1 MEILL
6 FKDKSF
12 VGKYIKLFTRGKY
25 SHAAIRTKDG
35 VVYEATAKDGV
46 RKLSDIIQKEG
57 FDKYVIDVYKV
68 KTTVA
73 QDKLIIDFLEEQL
86 GKKYDF
92 WMVAGF
98 VIYSTRQSRKSWSN
112 WFCSELVFAAFEKGK
127 IKLLN
132 TEPWKVAPEH
142 LSWSQLLRFDYTI

>member
-6 FKDKSF
+6 FKDKSS
-12 VGKYIKLFTRGKY
+12 VGKYIKLFTRRKY

-46 RKLSDIIQKEG
+46 RKLSDIIQKER

-73 QDKLIIDFLEEQL
+73 QDKSIIDFLEEQL

-92 WMVAGF
+92 WMVTGF
-98 VIYSTRQSRKSWSN
+98 VIYSTR
-112 WFCSELVFAAFEKGK
+112 
-127 IKLLN
+127 
-132 TEPWKVAPEH
+132 
-142 LSWSQLLRFDYTI
+142 